1 MTATRQKLDPA
12 LIRLAAVMLIG
23 VLAVVFDTTIVN
35 IAINTL
41 GRDLNV
47 GVTTVQWVTTGY
59 LLALGVAVPV
69 TGWLLDRFGG
79 KRIWMI
85 ALAVFLAGSIGSSL
99 AGNASELIAWRVFQ
113 GLGGGLMLPV
123 LTTLLVQA
131 ADGAILGRA
140 IALISLPVV
149 LGPILGPLIGGL
161 IVEHLSWRWIFWV
174 NVPFCVI
181 GLLLAWFLMPALPG
195 RRQARLDVAGLAL
208 ISPGIAAT
216 VFACPR

>member
-1 MTATRQKLDPA
+1 MTDTKQRLDPA

-35 IAINTL
+35 VAINTL
-41 GRDLNV
+41 GRDLHV

-59 LLALGVAVPV
+59 LLALGVVVPV

-85 ALAVFLAGSIGSSL
+85 ALLLFLAGSIGASL
-99 AGNASELIAWRVFQ
+99 AGNAGELIAWRVFQ

-131 ADGAILGRA
+131 ADGA
-140 IALISLPVV
+140 
-149 LGPILGPLIGGL
+149 
-161 IVEHLSWRWIFWV
+161 
-174 NVPFCVI
+174 
-181 GLLLAWFLMPALPG
+181 
-195 RRQARLDVAGLAL
+195 
-208 ISPGIAAT
+208 
-216 VFACPR
+216 